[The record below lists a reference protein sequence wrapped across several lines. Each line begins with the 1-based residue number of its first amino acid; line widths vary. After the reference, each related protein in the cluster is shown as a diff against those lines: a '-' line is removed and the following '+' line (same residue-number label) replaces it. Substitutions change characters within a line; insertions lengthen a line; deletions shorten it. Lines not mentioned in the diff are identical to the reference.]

1 MLVLSSCITSPKEV
15 QKNNNRVYI
24 PDFPDPIQNG
34 ISVVEFEI
42 NENKEVI
49 TAKIPYWYW
58 VEIVDFAAEISEL
71 KVLFE

>member
-1 MLVLSSCITSPKEV
+1 MLVLNSCITYQKEV
-15 QKNNNRVYI
+15 PKNNRVYI

-58 VEIVDFAAEISEL
+58 IEIVDFAAEISEL